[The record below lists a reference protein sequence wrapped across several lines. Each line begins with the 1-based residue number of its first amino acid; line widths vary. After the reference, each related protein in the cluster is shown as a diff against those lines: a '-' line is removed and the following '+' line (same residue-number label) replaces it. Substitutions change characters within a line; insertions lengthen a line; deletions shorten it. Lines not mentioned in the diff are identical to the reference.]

1 MKCIVINLERSI
13 DRRRLITEQFDS
25 AGVEFEIS
33 KAKDRLDL
41 SELDYEKYANRESN
55 LMNWK
60 HSSVPGALACWIS
73 HQQVWRAC
81 LEDETLD
88 MVAIFEDDAFFEENF
103 GRALNALESTDRSFD
118 IVFLEN
124 RYPQKPFSP
133 LIEIGDGFSLGLV
146 KYGNMRAMGYV
157 ITRRAMQRLIDR
169 FPRMTVQVDVIVH
182 APWLSDLVTYTL
194 DPPVARHRSD
204 LESCIQVS
212 GNKQRKPILQVVR
225 DLMFVSIPKRFK
237 LSIPER
243 ICDYRCVMG
252 R

>member
-1 MKCIVINLERSI
+1 MKCIVINLERSVG
-13 DRRRLITEQFDS
+13 RRRLITEEFDS
-25 AGVEFEIS
+25 VGVAFEFS

-41 SELDYEKYANRESN
+41 TELDYEKFADRSSR

-88 MVAIFEDDAFFEENF
+88 RVAIFEDDALPGDNF
-103 GRALNALESTDRSFD
+103 GQALNALESTDELFD

-124 RYPQKPFSP
+124 RYPKKPFNP

-146 KYGNMRAMGYV
+146 KYGNMGAMGYV
-157 ITRRAMQRLIDR
+157 ITRRAMLRLLDR
-169 FPRMTVQVDVIVH
+169 FPRMTVQVDVILH

-194 DPPVARHRSD
+194 DPPVACHRGD
-204 LESCIQVS
+204 LESYFQIAGSRERRPIHQV
-212 GNKQRKPILQVVR
+212 IR
-225 DLMFVSIPKRFK
+225 DLDSDHCISESFEQIR
-237 LSIPER
+237 
-243 ICDYRCVMG
+243 
-252 R
+252 